1 MRTFAPKVPLAFL
14 AAAGNS
20 LHGLSLYEMVP
31 ESPTHLY
38 IWALDVAASVAKKNT
53 AMDLI
58 FQSSWSRAASIVRVG
73 HIRLP
78 FRRHSEAAAWP
89 DSSQFIAGG

>member
-20 LHGLSLYEMVP
+20 LQGLSLYEMVP

-38 IWALDVAASVAKKNT
+38 IWALDVAASVAKKKM

-58 FQSSWSRAASIVRVG
+58 FQSSSWPRAAAIVRLR
-73 HIRLP
+73 HKWLP
-78 FRRHSEAAAWP
+78 VA
-89 DSSQFIAGG
+89 SSRSTIE